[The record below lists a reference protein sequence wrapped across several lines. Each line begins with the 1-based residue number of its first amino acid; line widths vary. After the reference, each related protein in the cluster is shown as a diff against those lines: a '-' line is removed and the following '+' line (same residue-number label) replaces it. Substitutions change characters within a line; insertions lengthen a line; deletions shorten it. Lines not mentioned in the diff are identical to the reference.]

1 MDFITIIAYVLAVVE
16 TGALLCTLVFITRA
30 MKEPKGSEARKKAFR
45 NAAIFAIV
53 YFALNCIRRFNGI
66 VS

>member
-1 MDFITIIAYVLAVVE
+1 MDALTFISYVLAVVE

-45 NAAIFAIV
+45 NAAIFAII
-53 YFALNCIRRFNGI
+53 YFALNSLRRFNGI